1 MQVHTK
7 RKTFHTLIPYTL
19 ILSAAI
25 LCSLLIPDSLPMK
38 ETAHTQALVSV
49 SPFKPIPTTGHEV
62 VSPKKILTFEEQNA
76 LYGPCTN
83 TPALMYHHIETETIA
98 KKQGFSGLSVS
109 PEIFRQQMEY
119 IRQVGYIPISVTQ
132 LNDFFDR
139 SVPLPRKSILITFD
153 DGYEDLYIYGHPILK
168 EFGFNATAFIPTGL
182 LQNPGYLTW
191 QNIHELADST
201 VFYIANHTWSHK
213 SVASTMEM
221 IAQEISTAEL
231 HLEQNNLNSQK
242 IFAYPYGSMNHAAKE
257 YLSTHQYT
265 LAFSTQTGSTLCKQ
279 QRLALP
285 RIRIGKE
292 RLEYYGL

>member
-1 MQVHTK
+1 MQGYTK
-7 RKTFHTLIPYTL
+7 RKLFHTHFPYIL

-25 LCSLLIPDSLPMK
+25 LCTALIPNSLSVK
-38 ETAHTQALVSV
+38 EAAHTAGLVST
-49 SPFKPIPTTGHEV
+49 SPFKPIPTAGQGV
-62 VSPKKILTFEEQNA
+62 VSPKKTLTFEEQNTQ
-76 LYGPCTN
+76 YGPCTR
-83 TPALMYHHIETETIA
+83 TPALMYHHIETEAVA
-98 KKQGFSGLSVS
+98 KEQGFSGLSVS

-119 IRQVGYIPISVTQ
+119 LKQEGYVPVSITQ
-132 LNDFFDR
+132 LNDFFDK
-139 SVPLPRKSILITFD
+139 SIPLPRKSILITFD
-153 DGYEDLYIYGHPILK
+153 DGYEDLYIYGYPILK

-213 SVASTMEM
+213 SVASTPVT

-242 IFAYPYGSMNHAAKE
+242 VFAYPYGSMNHSAVE
-257 YLSTHQYT
+257 YLNTHHYT
-265 LAFSTQTGSTLCKQ
+265 LAFSTQPGSILCKR

-292 RLEYYGL
+292 RLEFYGL